1 MNYEPST
8 MNFPATMN
16 YEPSTMNFNISLQNI
31 GRRFNRDWI
40 FRGVDYTFTG
50 NNSYAILGPNGS
62 GKSTLLQVL
71 NGSLAPSVGQLKYTF
86 NDAEVEIGEVY
97 QHLSLAAPYLEL
109 IEEFTLNEVIDFH
122 FKFKGYKAGID
133 KNGVVELLGM
143 QSSKSKMIRY
153 FSSGM
158 KQRLK
163 LALAFCSDTPML
175 MLDEPTSNLDT
186 QGVDWYL
193 SLVQKF
199 AADRLTIICSNQ
211 EHEYGF
217 CKERLSISD
226 YKKEVKG
233 ER

>member
-1 MNYEPST
+1 
-8 MNFPATMN
+8 MNFQIT
-16 YEPSTMNFNISLQNI
+16 LQNI

-40 FRGVDYTFTG
+40 FRGVDYSF
-50 NNSYAILGPNGS
+50 NSGSIYAILGPNGS

-71 NGSLAPSVGQLKYTF
+71 NGSLAPSAGKINYFFEDQP
-86 NDAEVEIGEVY
+86 VEIEKVY

-109 IEEFTLNEVIDFH
+109 IEEFSLAEMIDFH
-122 FKFKGYKAGID
+122 FKFKVFKEGIEKD
-133 KNGVVELLGM
+133 GLIELLALPG
-143 QSSKSKMIRY
+143 SKNKLIKY

-163 LALAFCSDTPML
+163 LALAFCADTPML

-193 SLVQKF
+193 SLVQQFSKN
-199 AADRLTIICSNQ
+199 RLTVICSNQ
-211 EHEYGF
+211 EHEYSF
-217 CKERLSISD
+217 CDAMLNIAD
-226 YKKEVKG
+226 YKMVKG